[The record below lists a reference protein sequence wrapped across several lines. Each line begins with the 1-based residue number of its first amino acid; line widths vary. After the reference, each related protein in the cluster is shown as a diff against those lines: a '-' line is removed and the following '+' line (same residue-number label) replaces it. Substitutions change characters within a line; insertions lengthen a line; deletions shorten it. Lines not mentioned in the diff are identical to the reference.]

1 MRISPGAACS
11 AQALLLHSYTSGI
24 RAGPSPAWVFVA
36 FQQPAT
42 KRALTAGVHRLTGAV
57 PLAWPFQLCAV
68 FGNKMH
74 LQRGWLGMCVLPQ
87 LLAAGWERSSGGKGG
102 KKRYRE
108 GFGYSCGSEVPP
120 QWGVSRSGCPQV
132 LCLGSGWPW
141 HLLQCLGASLQL
153 SPRAGVRALLA
164 LRALWKDAGGMLEQA
179 RSLGTLWRSRC
190 PLLRDQ
196 LAPHCH
202 TRGTSTG
209 TFLSQPRGV
218 CGGPAPS
225 SARRA
230 ARGGETGGVQQL
242 RAHICI
248 APHQPFIRGEK
259 LHEVLAV
266 GTS

>member
-1 MRISPGAACS
+1 MAGWGCVSSPSC
-11 AQALLLHSYTSGI
+11 LLL
-24 RAGPSPAWVFVA
+24 AGNGPLVA
-36 FQQPAT
+36 
-42 KRALTAGVHRLTGAV
+42 KG
-57 PLAWPFQLCAV
+57 
-68 FGNKMH
+68 
-74 LQRGWLGMCVLPQ
+74 
-87 LLAAGWERSSGGKGG
+87 ERKGTE
-102 KKRYRE
+102 R
-108 GFGYSCGSEVPP
+108 GFGCSCGSEAPL

-132 LCLGSGWPW
+132 LCLSSGWPW
-141 HLLQCLGASLQL
+141 HPLQCLGATLQL
-153 SPRAGVRALLA
+153 SPCVGVTALLA

-179 RSLGTLWRSRC
+179 RSLGTLSRNRC

-202 TRGTSTG
+202 TQGTSTG
-209 TFLSQPRGV
+209 TFLSQPQGV
-218 CGGPAPS
+218 CGGPVPS
-225 SARRA
+225 GACRA